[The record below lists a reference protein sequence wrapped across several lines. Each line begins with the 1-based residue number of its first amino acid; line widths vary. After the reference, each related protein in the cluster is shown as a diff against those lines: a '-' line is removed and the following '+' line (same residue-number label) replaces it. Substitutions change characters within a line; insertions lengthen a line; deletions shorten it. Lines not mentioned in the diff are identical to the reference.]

1 MSSLSPIVRNT
12 SLAVLAAGAV
22 VSLSACGLVN
32 SLLGTGNVM
41 NIAVGDCF
49 DEAAMQTA
57 LGGEEVSNIPLID
70 CAEPHDAE
78 VFHVE
83 DLPDGE
89 FPGDASVGDSMEE
102 ICTGSAFEEFVG
114 VNYMDSAI
122 HVGGLQ
128 PTAQTWDSFD
138 DREILC
144 YVISDEGPISESLQG
159 ANR

>member
-1 MSSLSPIVRNT
+1 MSSLSPAVRNT

-41 NIAVGDCF
+41 DIAVGDCF
-49 DEAAMQTA
+49 DESAMQTA
-57 LGGEEVSNIPLID
+57 LGGEEVSNIPLVE
-70 CAEPHDAE
+70 CSEPHDAE

-83 DLPDGE
+83 DLPDGD
-89 FPGDASVGDSMEE
+89 FPGESSVQASMEE
-102 ICTGSAFEEFVG
+102 ICTGSAFADFIG
-114 VNYMDSAI
+114 VDYMDSSI
-122 HVGGLQ
+122 YVGGLQ
-128 PTAQTWDSFD
+128 PTSQTWDSFD

-144 YVISDEGPISESLQG
+144 YAISDEGPITESLAG

>member
-1 MSSLSPIVRNT
+1 MSSLSPAVRNT

-32 SLLGTGNVM
+32 SILGTGNVM
-41 NIAVGDCF
+41 DIGVGDCF
-49 DEAAMQTA
+49 DESAMQTA

-83 DLPDGE
+83 DLADGE
-89 FPGDASVGDSMEE
+89 FPGEASVQSSMEE
-102 ICTGSAFEEFVG
+102 ICTGSAFAEFIG
-114 VNYMDSAI
+114 VDYMESSI
-122 HVGGLQ
+122 YVGGLQ